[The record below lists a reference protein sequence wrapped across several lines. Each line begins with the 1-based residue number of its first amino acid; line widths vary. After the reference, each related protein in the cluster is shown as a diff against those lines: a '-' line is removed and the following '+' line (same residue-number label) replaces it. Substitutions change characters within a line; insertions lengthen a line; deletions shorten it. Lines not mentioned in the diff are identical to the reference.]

1 MNEAGSEAGRGSG
14 SKKRR
19 KIHLEKTQ
27 VSLMSKRCYAE
38 DNTYCRNF
46 VGQKKEKCSVCLTV
60 LTTFLLNARMQSIL
74 GKRKLQESSGKI
86 PSLSFQ

>member
-1 MNEAGSEAGRGSG
+1 MNEAGNEAGRGSG

-46 VGQKKEKCSVCLTV
+46 VGQKKEKCSVCLSAYN
-60 LTTFLLNARMQSIL
+60 FSAQCKNAKYI
-74 GKRKLQESSGKI
+74 GEKKTARKLG
-86 PSLSFQ
+86 